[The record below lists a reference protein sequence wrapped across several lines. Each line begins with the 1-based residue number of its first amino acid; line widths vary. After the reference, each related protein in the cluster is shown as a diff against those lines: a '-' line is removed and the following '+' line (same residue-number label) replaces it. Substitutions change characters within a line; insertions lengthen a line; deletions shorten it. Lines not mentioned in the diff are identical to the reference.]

1 MKTKAE
7 IIEMLKSEI
16 ERLNC
21 DIQDSDFIPDMYNR
35 GYLFRYLYALQD
47 SEIISKGEFNRYNNI
62 LIEIIKEQ

>member
-7 IIEMLKSEI
+7 MIEILKSEI

-21 DIQDSDFIPDMYNR
+21 DIQDSDFVPDMYNR
-35 GYLFRYLYALQD
+35 GYLFGYLYALQD
-47 SEIISKGEFNRYNNI
+47 SEIISKSEFNRYNNL